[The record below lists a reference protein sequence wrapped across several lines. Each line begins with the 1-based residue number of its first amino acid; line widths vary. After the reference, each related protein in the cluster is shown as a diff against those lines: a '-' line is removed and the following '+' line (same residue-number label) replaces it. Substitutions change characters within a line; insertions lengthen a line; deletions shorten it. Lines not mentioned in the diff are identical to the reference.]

1 LEAETM
7 TIIERV
13 KNICLTPKTEWPVI
27 AGEPTSSGAL
37 LTGYVAPL
45 AAVGAAAGFVG
56 LSLIGQGTFFFG
68 TFRLPIVLGLVQ
80 AVISFVGAI
89 VAVFVVSLIINALAP
104 SFGAEKNSA
113 MAMKVAAYSYTP
125 ALAAGVLRVLPAL
138 GTLVILAALYGL
150 YLLYLGLQS
159 LMKSPQD
166 KAVGYTAVVVVCAI
180 ACTFVVGAIGAG
192 VAGAGA
198 LGAGLL
204 TRGALGGGSS
214 SSSSEVQFDK
224 NSTLGKLQE
233 LGKKMEESNK
243 KIEAA
248 EKSGDTNAQAAA
260 AIEGLGA
267 LLGGGRHVDPMDI
280 DQLKP
285 FVPDTFAG
293 LPKKSSNAEKNGI
306 AGLMVSKAEATYGD
320 DGQKRVTLE
329 VSDTGGVSGLM
340 GLATWVGVQGEKDDD
355 SGTERTQKVNGR
367 LVHER
372 TSKRGG
378 DNEFGIVLGERF
390 MVSAKGTVDLN
401 TLKAAVQTLDL
412 AKLESMKDVGVQK

>member
-1 LEAETM
+1 M

-13 KNICLTPKTEWPVI
+13 KNICLTPQTEWPVI

-37 LTGYVAPL
+37 ITGYVAPL

-68 TFRLPIVLGLVQ
+68 TFRMPIVLGLVQ

-180 ACTFVVGAIGAG
+180 VCAFVVGAIGAG

-198 LGAGLL
+198 LG
-204 TRGALGGGSS
+204 
-214 SSSSEVQFDK
+214 
-224 NSTLGKLQE
+224 
-233 LGKKMEESNK
+233 
-243 KIEAA
+243 
-248 EKSGDTNAQAAA
+248 
-260 AIEGLGA
+260 
-267 LLGGGRHVDPMDI
+267 
-280 DQLKP
+280 
-285 FVPDTFAG
+285 PDF
-293 LPKKSSNAEKNGI
+293 
-306 AGLMVSKAEATYGD
+306 
-320 DGQKRVTLE
+320 
-329 VSDTGGVSGLM
+329 
-340 GLATWVGVQGEKDDD
+340 
-355 SGTERTQKVNGR
+355 
-367 LVHER
+367 
-372 TSKRGG
+372 
-378 DNEFGIVLGERF
+378 
-390 MVSAKGTVDLN
+390 
-401 TLKAAVQTLDL
+401 
-412 AKLESMKDVGVQK
+412 

>member
-1 LEAETM
+1 M

-13 KNICLTPKTEWPVI
+13 KNICLTPQTEWPVI

-104 SFGAEKNSA
+104 SFGAEKISA

-166 KAVGYTAVVVVCAI
+166 KAVGYTAVVVI
-180 ACTFVVGAIGAG
+180 SRHRSCTLSGLLGRGA
-192 VAGAGA
+192 AGAGA

-204 TRGALGGGSS
+204 TRGAS
-214 SSSSEVQFDK
+214 
-224 NSTLGKLQE
+224 
-233 LGKKMEESNK
+233 
-243 KIEAA
+243 
-248 EKSGDTNAQAAA
+248 AAA
-260 AIEGLGA
+260 AVLPPTCSSTRTARSASSRSLARRWRRATRRSRQKRAATPMRRRLRRSKASARCPAAAGTSIRWTSTNSSPSCPTRSRA
-267 LLGGGRHVDPMDI
+267 L
-280 DQLKP
+280 
-285 FVPDTFAG
+285 
-293 LPKKSSNAEKNGI
+293 KKSSNAEKNGI

-372 TSKRGG
+372 TSKCGG

-401 TLKAAVQTLDL
+401 TLKAAVQTSTCQ
-412 AKLESMKDVGVQK
+412 A

>member
-1 LEAETM
+1 M

-37 LTGYVAPL
+37 ITGYVAPL

-180 ACTFVVGAIGAG
+180 VCTFVVGAIGAG

-204 TRGALGGGSS
+204 TRGAIGGSS

-248 EKSGDTNAQAAA
+248 QKSGDTNAQAAA
-260 AIEGLGA
+260 AIEGLGT
-267 LLGGGRHVDPMDI
+267 LLGGGRHVDPIDI

-320 DGQKRVTLE
+320 DSQKRVTLE

-378 DNEFGIVLGERF
+378 DNEFGVVLGERF

-412 AKLESMKDVGVQK
+412 ARLESMKDVGVQK

>member
-1 LEAETM
+1 M

-180 ACTFVVGAIGAG
+180 ACTFVVGVIGAG

-204 TRGALGGGSS
+204 TRGALGGSGSS
-214 SSSSEVQFDK
+214 SSDVQFDK

-233 LGKKMEESNK
+233 FGKKMEESNK

>member
-1 LEAETM
+1 M

-166 KAVGYTAVVVVCAI
+166 KAVGYTAVVVICAI

-204 TRGALGGGSS
+204 TRGALGGSS
-214 SSSSEVQFDK
+214 SSSSDVQFDK

-267 LLGGGRHVDPMDI
+267 LLGGGKHVDPMDI

>member
-37 LTGYVAPL
+37 LAGYVAPL

-56 LSLIGQGTFFFG
+56 LSLVGQSSFFFG
-68 TFRLPIVLGLVQ
+68 TSRLPIVLGLVQ

-138 GTLVILAALYGL
+138 STLVILAALYGL

-166 KAVGYTAVVVVCAI
+166 KAAGYTAVVVVCAI
-180 ACTFVVGAIGAG
+180 VCTFVVGAIGAG
-192 VAGAGA
+192 IAGAGA

-204 TRGALGGGSS
+204 TRGALSGSS

-233 LGKKMEESNK
+233 FGKKMEESNK

-401 TLKAAVQTLDL
+401 TLKAAVQALDL

>member
-1 LEAETM
+1 
-7 TIIERV
+7 

-56 LSLIGQGTFFFG
+56 LSLLGHGTFFFG

-166 KAVGYTAVVVVCAI
+166 KAVGYTAVVVICAI

-198 LGAGLL
+198 LG
-204 TRGALGGGSS
+204 
-214 SSSSEVQFDK
+214 
-224 NSTLGKLQE
+224 
-233 LGKKMEESNK
+233 
-243 KIEAA
+243 
-248 EKSGDTNAQAAA
+248 
-260 AIEGLGA
+260 
-267 LLGGGRHVDPMDI
+267 
-280 DQLKP
+280 
-285 FVPDTFAG
+285 
-293 LPKKSSNAEKNGI
+293 
-306 AGLMVSKAEATYGD
+306 
-320 DGQKRVTLE
+320 
-329 VSDTGGVSGLM
+329 
-340 GLATWVGVQGEKDDD
+340 
-355 SGTERTQKVNGR
+355 
-367 LVHER
+367 
-372 TSKRGG
+372 
-378 DNEFGIVLGERF
+378 
-390 MVSAKGTVDLN
+390 
-401 TLKAAVQTLDL
+401 
-412 AKLESMKDVGVQK
+412 

>member
-1 LEAETM
+1 M

-45 AAVGAAAGFVG
+45 AAVGAAAGFIG

-166 KAVGYTAVVVVCAI
+166 KAVGYTAVVVICAI

-204 TRGALGGGSS
+204 TRGALGGSS
-214 SSSSEVQFDK
+214 SSSSSDVQFDK

-267 LLGGGRHVDPMDI
+267 LLGGGKHVDPMDI

-412 AKLESMKDVGVQK
+412 ARLESMKDVGVQK

>member
-37 LTGYVAPL
+37 ITGYVAPL

-159 LMKSPQD
+159 LMKSPAD
-166 KAVGYTAVVVVCAI
+166 KAAGYTAVVVVCAI
-180 ACTFVVGAIGAG
+180 VCTLVVGAIGAG
-192 VAGAGA
+192 VVGAGA

-204 TRGALGGGSS
+204 TRGALGGGNSS
-214 SSSSEVQFDK
+214 SSDVQFDK

-267 LLGGGRHVDPMDI
+267 LLGGGRHVDPIDI

-320 DGQKRVTLE
+320 DSQKRVTLE

>member
-1 LEAETM
+1 M

-166 KAVGYTAVVVVCAI
+166 KAVGYTAVVVICAI

-204 TRGALGGGSS
+204 TRGALGGSS
-214 SSSSEVQFDK
+214 SSSSSDVQFDK

-306 AGLMVSKAEATYGD
+306 AGLMVSKAEATYSD

>member
-1 LEAETM
+1 M

-45 AAVGAAAGFVG
+45 AAVGAAAGFIG

-166 KAVGYTAVVVVCAI
+166 KAVGYTAVVVICAI

-204 TRGALGGGSS
+204 TRGALGGSS
-214 SSSSEVQFDK
+214 SSSSDVQFDK

-233 LGKKMEESNK
+233 LGKKL
-243 KIEAA
+243 
-248 EKSGDTNAQAAA
+248 EKSGDKIDAAKKSGDANAQVAAA
-260 AIEGLGA
+260 FEGLGT
-267 LLGGGRHVDPMDI
+267 LLGGGRHVDPISI
-280 DQLKP
+280 DLLKP
-285 FVPDTFAG
+285 FVPETFAG
-293 LPKKSSNAEKNGI
+293 LPRTRSSAEKTGV
-306 AGLMVSKAEATYGD
+306 AALMVSKAEATYGD
-320 DGQKRVTLE
+320 GAARNVTLE
-329 VSDTGGVSGLM
+329 VLDTGGASGLV
-340 GLATWVGVQGEKDDD
+340 GLASWAQLQEERDDD
-355 SGTERTQKVNGR
+355 DATERTKKVGGR
-367 LVHER
+367 LMHEKL
-372 TSKRGG
+372 SKRGG
-378 DNEFGIVLGERF
+378 NNEFSVVLGERF
-390 MVSAKGTVDLN
+390 VVSAKGTGIGLDE
-401 TLKAAVQTLDL
+401 LKAAVSGLDL
-412 AKLESMKDVGVQK
+412 AKLESLKDQGATQ

>member
-1 LEAETM
+1 
-7 TIIERV
+7 
-13 KNICLTPKTEWPVI
+13 
-27 AGEPTSSGAL
+27 
-37 LTGYVAPL
+37 
-45 AAVGAAAGFVG
+45 
-56 LSLIGQGTFFFG
+56 
-68 TFRLPIVLGLVQ
+68 
-80 AVISFVGAI
+80 
-89 VAVFVVSLIINALAP
+89 
-104 SFGAEKNSA
+104 
-113 MAMKVAAYSYTP
+113 
-125 ALAAGVLRVLPAL
+125 VLPAL

-166 KAVGYTAVVVVCAI
+166 KAVGYTAVVVICAI

-204 TRGALGGGSS
+204 TRGALGGSS
-214 SSSSEVQFDK
+214 SSSSSDVQFDK

-267 LLGGGRHVDPMDI
+267 LLGGGKHVDPMDI

>member
-1 LEAETM
+1 M
-7 TIIERV
+7 
-13 KNICLTPKTEWPVI
+13 
-27 AGEPTSSGAL
+27 
-37 LTGYVAPL
+37 
-45 AAVGAAAGFVG
+45 
-56 LSLIGQGTFFFG
+56 SLIGQGTFFFG
-68 TFRLPIVLGLVQ
+68 TFRLPIVAGLVQ
-80 AVISFVGAI
+80 AVVSFVGAI
-89 VAVFVVSLIINALAP
+89 VAVFIVSLIINGLAP
-104 SFGAEKNSA
+104 TFGAEKNSS

-159 LMKSPQD
+159 LMKSPPD
-166 KAVGYTAVVVVCAI
+166 KAAGYTAVVVIGAIVC
-180 ACTFVVGAIGAG
+180 TLVVGAVGAG

-204 TRGALGGGSS
+204 TRGAVGGSGGGSS

-248 EKSGDTNAQAAA
+248 EKSGDTGAQAAA
-260 AIEGLGA
+260 ALEGLGT
-267 LLGGGRHVDPMDI
+267 LLGGGKHVDPIDI

-293 LPKKSSNAEKNGI
+293 LPKKSSSAEKNGV

-320 DGQKRVTLE
+320 DQKRVTLE
-329 VSDTGGVSGLM
+329 VSDTGGISGLV
-340 GLATWVGVQGEKDDD
+340 GLASWVGVQGEKDDD

-372 TSKRGG
+372 MSKTGG
-378 DNEFGIVLGERF
+378 LNEFGIVLGERF
-390 MVSAKGTVDLN
+390 MVSATGTVDSN
-401 TLKAAVQTLDL
+401 TLKAAVQSLDL

>member
-1 LEAETM
+1 M

-166 KAVGYTAVVVVCAI
+166 KAVGYTAVVVICAI

-204 TRGALGGGSS
+204 TRGALGGSS
-214 SSSSEVQFDK
+214 SSSSDVQFDK

-267 LLGGGRHVDPMDI
+267 LLGGGKHVDPMDI

-306 AGLMVSKAEATYGD
+306 AGLMVSKAEATYSD

>member
-1 LEAETM
+1 M

-27 AGEPTSSGAL
+27 AGEPNSSGAL

-166 KAVGYTAVVVVCAI
+166 KAVGYTAVVVICAI

-204 TRGALGGGSS
+204 TRGALGGSS
-214 SSSSEVQFDK
+214 SSSSSDVQFDK